1 MKRLFIAAFA
11 VIAALTATAKDYV
24 LNTPNTSL
32 ILTVVK
38 DKPLYFRY
46 YGSKADCADISAAG
60 RMVKY
65 QAYPAFG
72 TSCSAPYAALV
83 KQANGDNSASLVVEK
98 SELTTEGHITTLSVW
113 LKDVAHENLVIKV
126 NYAAYDDCDI
136 VKINAEYFN
145 NGKKPIV
152 LQKYMSA
159 VLPIQSDNCV
169 LLQLEGTLKDE
180 VNESI
185 IPLPAGQH
193 NITTTTGSRV
203 AHFANASF
211 MLGLDGRLE
220 EQNCPVIAGTL
231 AWMGNSHIEFYN
243 TPAVQGVPT
252 LVMGGINPSASDYT
266 LAGKSSLTTP
276 EMIFTYATNGKGE
289 ATRSLHRWARR
300 HQLLDGTKTREV
312 LLNSWEG
319 VHYDTREDNMTDMTR
334 DFAQLGGEMFVV
346 DDGWFGNNPARD
358 SGKTSLGDWDI
369 CTKKLP
375 NGIRP
380 LIDLA
385 HNNGMKFGIWIEPEM
400 VNLDSDLYRA
410 HPDWVLRHPDFDPT
424 YGRGGGQM
432 LLDLTNPEVQDFV
445 FGVVDNLMTAY
456 PDIYYIK
463 WDNNMTMNNAHSL
476 YLKDELQSNLYVD
489 FALSLEKILK
499 RIRAKYPELIIQL
512 CASGGGRLNYG
523 FMPYFQEMWTSDQT
537 DAYHRILIQW
547 GSMNFYP
554 SNMLAA
560 HVGSAYS
567 KYTQRLMSIKF
578 RFDVASMCRLGM
590 EMVPAKLNDAEREY
604 AKRAIAE
611 YKNIRP
617 VVQQGDLY
625 RIVSPYEGNR
635 DFTSLMYVTENK
647 DRAVFFAYRHLFK
660 FNMSNVIFRLQ
671 GLNPDAKY
679 TIREVAPEVNGKPVS
694 ISGKTISGRTLM
706 NEGIV
711 IPELVKGYTKN
722 AALGEVRAGND
733 FRSVILEL
741 VEVK

>member
-1 MKRLFIAAFA
+1 MRKLLTS
-11 VIAALTATAKDYV
+11 ALLALVALAATAKDYT
-24 LNTPNTSL
+24 LNTPNSSL
-32 ILTVVK
+32 IITAIK
-38 DKPLYFRY
+38 EKPLYFRY
-46 YGSKADCADISAAG
+46 YGSRAEAEDVRAAG

-65 QAYPAFG
+65 EAYPAFG
-72 TSCSAPYAALV
+72 THCSAPYAALV
-83 KQANGDNSASLVVEK
+83 KQSNGDNSSKLVVEK
-98 SELTTEGHITTLSVW
+98 SQLTTTDHLTTLSVW
-113 LKDVAHENLVIKV
+113 LKDVAHSNLVIKV
-126 NYAAYDDCDI
+126 NYSAYDDCDI
-136 VKINAEYFN
+136 IKMNAEYFN

-159 VLPIQSDNCV
+159 VMPIQSDNCV

-185 IPLPAGQH
+185 ITLPAGQH
-193 NITTTTGSRV
+193 NISTTTGSRV

-220 EQNCPVIAGTL
+220 EQNCPVVAGTVV
-231 AWMGNSHIEFYN
+231 WMGNSHIEFYN

-252 LVMGGINPSASDYT
+252 LIMGGINPSASDYT

-276 EMIFTYATNGKGE
+276 EMVFTYALNGKGE

-300 HQLLDGTKTREV
+300 HQLLHGTKTREV

-319 VHYDTREDNMTDMTR
+319 VHYDTREENMTDMTR

-346 DDGWFGNNPARD
+346 DDGWFGNKYKREK
-358 SGKTSLGDWDI
+358 GKTALGDWDI
-369 CTKKLP
+369 CKDKLP

-400 VNLDSDLYRA
+400 VNTLSELYEK
-410 HPDWVLRHPDFDPT
+410 HPDWVLRHPDFEPT
-424 YGRGGGQM
+424 YGRGGTQL

-463 WDNNMTMNNAHSL
+463 WDNNMTLNNAHSL
-476 YLKDELQSNLYVD
+476 YLPMELQSNLYVD
-489 FALSLEKILK
+489 FTLSLEKILK
-499 RIRAKYPELIIQL
+499 RIRAKYPNLIIQL

-567 KYTQRLMSIKF
+567 KYTQRLIPIKF

-590 EMVPAKLNDAEREY
+590 EMVPSKLNDAEREY
-604 AKRAIAE
+604 ATRAIAE
-611 YKNIRP
+611 YKVIRP

-625 RIVSPYEGNR
+625 RLVSPYEGNR
-635 DFTSLMYVTENK
+635 DFTSLMYVTEDK
-647 DRAVFFAYRHLFK
+647 DRAVLFAYRHLFK
-660 FNMSNVIFRLQ
+660 YAMSNIVIRLQ

-679 TIREVAPEVNGKPVS
+679 TIREVAPEVEGKPVT

-722 AALGEVRAGND
+722 AALGDVRAGND

-741 VEVK
+741 TEVK

>member
-11 VIAALTATAKDYV
+11 VIAAITATAKDYV

-32 ILTVVK
+32 IITAVQE
-38 DKPLYFRY
+38 KPLYFRY
-46 YGSKADCADISAAG
+46 YGSKADAADIRAAG

-72 TSCSAPYAALV
+72 TNCSAPYAALV
-83 KQANGDNSASLVVEK
+83 KQANGDNSSKLVVEK
-98 SELTTEGHITTLSVW
+98 SELTTAGHITTLSVW

-136 VKINAEYFN
+136 VKMNTEYFN

-203 AHFANASF
+203 AHYTNASF

-220 EQNCPVIAGTL
+220 EQNCPVVAGTL
-231 AWMGNSHIEFYN
+231 VWMGNSHIELYN

-266 LAGKSSLTTP
+266 LAGKSSLATP
-276 EMIFTYATNGKGE
+276 EMVFTYATNGKGE
-289 ATRSLHRWARR
+289 ATRSFHRWAR
-300 HQLLDGTKTREV
+300 HHHMLDGTKTREV

-319 VHYDTREDNMTDMTR
+319 VHFDTREENMTDMTR

-346 DDGWFGNNPARD
+346 DDGWFGNNPPRD
-358 SGKTSLGDWDI
+358 SGKTTLGDWDI
-369 CTKKLP
+369 CKKKLP

-432 LLDLTNPEVQDFV
+432 LLDLTNPKVQDFV

-476 YLKDELQSNLYVD
+476 YLPKELQSNLYVD
-489 FALSLEKILK
+489 FTLALEKILK

-547 GSMNFYP
+547 GSLNFYP
-554 SNMLAA
+554 ANMLAA

-567 KYTQRLMSIKF
+567 KYTQRLMPIKF

-590 EMVPAKLNDAEREY
+590 EMVPSKLNDAEREY

-625 RIVSPYEGNR
+625 RIVSPYEGKR
-635 DFTSLMYVTENK
+635 DFTSLMYVSEQK

-660 FNMSNVIFRLQ
+660 FNMSNVVFRLQ

-679 TIREVAPEVNGKPVS
+679 RIREVAPENANKPAA
-694 ISGKTISGRTLM
+694 INGKTISGRVLM
-706 NEGIV
+706 TEGIV
-711 IPELVKGYTKN
+711 LPELVKGYTKN

-733 FRSVILEL
+733 FRSIVLEL
-741 VEVK
+741 TEVK

>member
-1 MKRLFIAAFA
+1 MKRLFTAAFF
-11 VIAALTATAKDYV
+11 VLAALTATAKDFI
-24 LNTPNTSL
+24 LDTPNTSL
-32 ILTVVK
+32 ILSAK
-38 DKPLYFRY
+38 QGDKLYFRY
-46 YGSKADCADISAAG
+46 YGSKATAADVRNAG

-65 QAYPAFG
+65 NAYPAFG

-83 KQANGDNSASLVVEK
+83 KQANGDNSTNLVVDKIEK
-98 SELTTEGHITTLSVW
+98 TTAGHLTTLSVW

-126 NYAAYDDCDI
+126 NYSAYDDCDI

-159 VLPIQSDNCV
+159 VIPVQSDNCV

-193 NITTTTGSRV
+193 NISNTTGSRV

-220 EQNCPVIAGTL
+220 EQNCPVIAGTVV
-231 AWMGNSHIEFYN
+231 WMGNSHIELYN
-243 TPAVQGVPT
+243 TPAVQGAPT
-252 LVMGGINPSASDYT
+252 LIMGGINPSASDYT

-276 EMIFTYATNGKGE
+276 EMVFTYATNGKGE
-289 ATRSLHRWARR
+289 ASRSLHRWARR

-319 VHYDTREDNMTDMTR
+319 VHYDTREENMTDMTR

-346 DDGWFGNNPARD
+346 DDGWFGNKYKREK
-358 SGKTSLGDWDI
+358 GKTALGDWDI
-369 CTKKLP
+369 CKDKLP

-400 VNLDSDLYRA
+400 VNTQSELYEK
-410 HPDWVLRHPDFDPT
+410 HPDWVLRHPDFEPT
-424 YGRGGGQM
+424 VGRGGTQL

-445 FGVVDNLMTAY
+445 FGVVDNLMTQY

-463 WDNNMTMNNAHSL
+463 WDNNMTLNNAHSL
-476 YLKDELQSNLYVD
+476 YLPKELQSNLYVD

-499 RIRAKYPELIIQL
+499 RIRAKYPEVVIQL

-567 KYTQRLMSIKF
+567 KYTQRLIPIKF

-590 EMVPAKLNDAEREY
+590 EMVPSKLNPSEKEY

-617 VVQQGDLY
+617 VVQQGELY
-625 RIVSPYEGNR
+625 RLISPYEGKR
-635 DFTSLMYVTENK
+635 DFSSLMYVTEEK
-647 DRAVFFAYRHLFK
+647 DRAVLFAYRHLFK
-660 FNMSNVIFRLQ
+660 FNMSNVVIRLQ

-679 TIREVAPEVNGKPVS
+679 TIREVAPEVENKPCA
-694 ISGKTISGRTLM
+694 ISGKTISGRVLM
-706 NEGIV
+706 QEGIV

-722 AALGEVRAGND
+722 APLGEVRAGND

>member
-32 ILTVVK
+32 IITAVK
-38 DKPLYFRY
+38 EKPLYFRY
-46 YGSKADCADISAAG
+46 YGSKADIADIRAAG

-72 TSCSAPYAALV
+72 TNCSAPYAALV
-83 KQANGDNSASLVVEK
+83 KQANGDNSSKLVVEK
-98 SELTTEGHITTLSVW
+98 SELTTAGHITTLSVW

-136 VKINAEYFN
+136 IKMNAEYFN

-185 IPLPAGQH
+185 IPLTAGQH
-193 NITTTTGSRV
+193 NISTTTGSRV
-203 AHFANASF
+203 AHYTNASF

-220 EQNCPVIAGTL
+220 EQNCPVVAGTL
-231 AWMGNSHIEFYN
+231 VWMGNSHIELYN

-266 LAGKSSLTTP
+266 LAGKSSLATP
-276 EMIFTYATNGKGE
+276 EMVFTYATNGKGE
-289 ATRSLHRWARR
+289 ATRSLHRWAR
-300 HQLLDGTKTREV
+300 HYQILDGTKTREV

-319 VHYDTREDNMTDMTR
+319 VHFDTREENMTDMTR

-346 DDGWFGNNPARD
+346 DDGWFGNNPPRD

-369 CTKKLP
+369 CNKKLP

-432 LLDLTNPEVQDFV
+432 LLDLTNPKVQDFV

-476 YLKDELQSNLYVD
+476 YLPKELQSNLYVD
-489 FALSLEKILK
+489 FTLALEKILK

-523 FMPYFQEMWTSDQT
+523 FMPYFQEMWASDQT

-547 GSMNFYP
+547 GSLNFYP
-554 SNMLAA
+554 ANMLAA

-567 KYTQRLMSIKF
+567 KYTQRLMPIKF

-625 RIVSPYEGNR
+625 RIVSPYEGKR
-635 DFTSLMYVTENK
+635 DFSSLMYVSENK

-660 FNMSNVIFRLQ
+660 FNMSNLVFRLQ

-679 TIREVAPEVNGKPVS
+679 RIREVAPENVNKPAA
-694 ISGKTISGRTLM
+694 INGKTISGRVLM
-706 NEGIV
+706 TEGIV
-711 IPELVKGYTKN
+711 LPELVKGYTKN

-733 FRSVILEL
+733 FRSIVLEL
-741 VEVK
+741 TEVK

>member
-32 ILTVVK
+32 IITAVK
-38 DKPLYFRY
+38 EKPLYFRY
-46 YGSKADCADISAAG
+46 YGSKADIADIRAAG

-72 TSCSAPYAALV
+72 TNCSAPYAALV
-83 KQANGDNSASLVVEK
+83 KQANGDNSSKLVVEK
-98 SELTTEGHITTLSVW
+98 SELTTAGHITTLSVW

-136 VKINAEYFN
+136 VKMNAEYFN

-185 IPLPAGQH
+185 TPLTAGQH
-193 NITTTTGSRV
+193 NISTTTGSRV
-203 AHFANASF
+203 AHYTNASF

-220 EQNCPVIAGTL
+220 EQNCPVVAGTL
-231 AWMGNSHIEFYN
+231 VWMGNSHIELYN

-266 LAGKSSLTTP
+266 LAGKSSLATP
-276 EMIFTYATNGKGE
+276 EMVFTYATNGKGE
-289 ATRSLHRWARR
+289 ATRSLHRWAR
-300 HQLLDGTKTREV
+300 HYQILDGTKTREV

-319 VHYDTREDNMTDMTR
+319 VHFDTREENMTDMTR

-346 DDGWFGNNPARD
+346 DDGWFGNNPPRD

-369 CTKKLP
+369 CNKKLP

-432 LLDLTNPEVQDFV
+432 LLDLTNPKVQDFV

-476 YLKDELQSNLYVD
+476 YLPKELQSNLYVD
-489 FALSLEKILK
+489 FTLALEKILK

-547 GSMNFYP
+547 GSLNFYP
-554 SNMLAA
+554 ANMLAA

-567 KYTQRLMSIKF
+567 KYTQRLMPIKF

-625 RIVSPYEGNR
+625 RIVSPYEGKR
-635 DFTSLMYVTENK
+635 DFSSLMYVSENK

-660 FNMSNVIFRLQ
+660 FNMSNVVFRLQ

-679 TIREVAPEVNGKPVS
+679 RIREVAPENVNKPAA
-694 ISGKTISGRTLM
+694 INGKTISGRVLM
-706 NEGIV
+706 TEGIV
-711 IPELVKGYTKN
+711 LPELVKGYTKN

-733 FRSVILEL
+733 FRSIVLEL
-741 VEVK
+741 TEVK